1 MCFIVLIKTSIF
13 IVFDTWYLYNVKIV
27 TMCYV
32 GPYAVVISKYWSNIK
47 YAYLL
52 NMGLKRIEQH
62 IYLSKLL
69 YFASQLRIF
78 SI

>member
-1 MCFIVLIKTSIF
+1 MYFIVLIKTSIF

-47 YAYLL
+47 YAYLV
-52 NMGLKRIEQH
+52 NMGLK
-62 IYLSKLL
+62 
-69 YFASQLRIF
+69 
-78 SI
+78 